1 MQFCLIYVS
10 TWKRSST
17 KSSFILERRGEECVN
32 IEMGRTPTDSES
44 LRQVI
49 MHNHN
54 SWEDDDEDEEDDD
67 DDDGK

>member
-1 MQFCLIYVS
+1 M
-10 TWKRSST
+10 
-17 KSSFILERRGEECVN
+17 N

-54 SWEDDDEDEEDDD
+54 TEEDDDEDDED

>member
-1 MQFCLIYVS
+1 
-10 TWKRSST
+10 
-17 KSSFILERRGEECVN
+17 
-32 IEMGRTPTDSES
+32 MGRTPTDSES

-54 SWEDDDEDEEDDD
+54 TEEDDEDDED